1 MTECDNAEIRDV
13 LPDYVAET
21 LSAAEMSRVALHVAE
36 CMACQDEVALL
47 RVARAA
53 RPQAVHI
60 DVDAIVSR
68 LAKPGKLKA
77 TPVPNSPSVAVAT
90 ARTMPPAFVSQRALR
105 SRRNIWQFAAALAV
119 VAIGGLSVV
128 VARSGGVGLRNLG
141 GLDSTQLSD
150 VAIGGTPASPFTP
163 GSTYGYGT
171 GKDSS
176 QTLFETRI
184 PAVASAEAV
193 TSRTQTVVS
202 VGDLSDYTDAE
213 LQRML
218 DRLDKWDGATSSEV
232 MPTMPLVPVGS
243 NGAKQ
248 Q

>member
-21 LSAAEMSRVALHVAE
+21 LSVTEMSRISMHVAE

-60 DVDAIVSR
+60 DVDAIVAR
-68 LAKPGKLKA
+68 LVKPGQLKV
-77 TPVPNSPSVAVAT
+77 TPVPSSPSVAVAT
-90 ARTMPPAFVSQRALR
+90 ARTVQPAFVSQRSLR
-105 SRRNIWQFAAALAV
+105 SRRNVWQFAAALAV

-128 VARSGGVGLRNLG
+128 VARSGGVALRDVS
-141 GLDSTQLSD
+141 GLDSARLSD
-150 VAIGGTPASPFTP
+150 IGIGTAPSSPL
-163 GSTYGYGT
+163 GT
-171 GKDSS
+171 G
-176 QTLFETRI
+176 QVATGPLFETKI
-184 PAVASAEAV
+184 PAVASAETV
-193 TSRTQTVVS
+193 TAKTQTVVS

-243 NGAKQ
+243 NGARQ